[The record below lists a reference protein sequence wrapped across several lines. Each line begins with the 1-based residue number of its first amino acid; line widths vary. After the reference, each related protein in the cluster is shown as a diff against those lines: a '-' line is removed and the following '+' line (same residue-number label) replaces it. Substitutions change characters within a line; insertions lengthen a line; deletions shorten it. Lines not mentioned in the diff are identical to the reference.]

1 MPQINKVVRERNIK
15 QVSRLEDLQPATEK
29 ITPKVIPKVQNK
41 VDTKVEPKETLV
53 NDIPSAPFKAAQ
65 KASIAAIRHAKTL
78 AESSDKNEDQEA
90 IDKIESTGR
99 DAVFDA
105 HDITSDVKDSVRQ
118 QIRKKRPDIK
128 NTKDIKTGT
137 RTIRKAD
144 KAVKTSAESTQL
156 AVKSTIEASKQAAIA
171 SQKIATA
178 KKAEHLS
185 KKAAESVKKIVKGII
200 KAIKE
205 LCTGLEIASV
215 PIMLVIVIASA
226 IAALVASAF
235 GIFFTGDVS
244 GESTKTLQEVVLEIN
259 QGYNNYIEE
268 IKTTI
273 THDDLVIE
281 GYGASWS
288 DVIAV
293 YAVFMTTKTD
303 GATDVVHMTEEH
315 EKVLYDIFWT
325 MNSVTYTTEE
335 VTVTEKVPDL
345 DDDGNQKKDSDGNLL
360 YIEQEKTTITL
371 RITLDHVTAQQEADV
386 LYFNAEQMAELNELL
401 DPKNAP
407 LWAELLRGMGLS
419 SSELA
424 NLALSQL
431 GNEGGEKFWKWAGLD
446 ERCPTRLVDGVE
458 FWNGLGDAH
467 THARVGSVSDHWF
480 DILGLE
486 VEFAVEYCV
495 VTTLERLPVFHGLVP
510 LLAFRCVLATFDIG
524 EGFLVGCDESAPGSH
539 LDGEVAERES
549 SLHAEVAH
557 SRASIF
563 HEIASGTAGGE
574 FRHEVECH
582 VLRRHAPFELS
593 LDVDSHG
600 LRFLLEDALRCHDH
614 LHLRRADTK
623 CHGSHGSMSG
633 GV

>member
-78 AESSDKNEDQEA
+78 TESSDKTEDQEA

-105 HDITSDVKDSVRQ
+105 HDVSSDVKDSVRQ

-156 AVKSTIEASKQAAIA
+156 AIKSTIEASKQAAIA

-205 LCTGLEIASV
+205 LCSGLEIASV

-281 GYGASWS
+281 GYGASWP

-293 YAVFMTTKTD
+293 YAVFMTTKSD

-335 VTVTEKVPDL
+335 ITVIEKVPDL
-345 DDDGNQKKDSDGNLL
+345 DDDGNQKKDDDGNLL

-371 RITLDHVTAQQEADV
+371 HITLDHVTAQQEADV

-407 LWAELLRGMGLS
+407 LWAELLKGIGLG
-419 SSELA
+419 SSELV

-431 GNEGGEKFWKWAGLD
+431 GNEGGEKFWRWAGLD
-446 ERCPTRLVDGVE
+446 TRCEWCALFVSWCADKTGLRAAGKIPYFSFVGDGVHWFKTKGKWIKGSDVNSSNYDKRIYPGMIIFFDWE
-458 FWNGLGDAH
+458 PDGKPNHVGIVTKVSDGYIYTVEGNRGDA
-467 THARVGSVSDHWF
+467 
-480 DILGLE
+480 
-486 VEFAVEYCV
+486 
-495 VTTLERLPVFHGLVP
+495 
-510 LLAFRCVLATFDIG
+510 
-524 EGFLVGCDESAPGSH
+524 
-539 LDGEVAERES
+539 VAEGS
-549 SLHAEVAH
+549 YSADSLY
-557 SRASIF
+557 IYGF
-563 HEIASGTAGGE
+563 GFIG
-574 FRHEVECH
+574 
-582 VLRRHAPFELS
+582 
-593 LDVDSHG
+593 
-600 LRFLLEDALRCHDH
+600 
-614 LHLRRADTK
+614 
-623 CHGSHGSMSG
+623 
-633 GV
+633 